1 MHRFFSKPETL
12 LRLRRGPLSDY
23 LDRYAD
29 WLSEQGFCRAT
40 ARLHLV
46 QIADFS
52 LWLDKQGL
60 SLNDIQPML
69 IDSFLEDRQRRVK
82 LHAEQAT
89 LQHFLRLV
97 RPEAFAQASPPLTAS
112 QVLLHDFRR

>member
-12 LRLRRGPLSDY
+12 LRLRRGPLGDY

-29 WLSEQGFCRAT
+29 WLCEQGFCRAA

-52 LWLDKQGL
+52 LWLDRQGL
-60 SLNDIQPML
+60 TLNDI
-69 IDSFLEDRQRRVK
+69 
-82 LHAEQAT
+82 
-89 LQHFLRLV
+89 
-97 RPEAFAQASPPLTAS
+97 
-112 QVLLHDFRR
+112 

>member
-12 LRLRRGPLSDY
+12 LRLRRGPLGDY

-29 WLSEQGFCRAT
+29 WLFEQGFCRAT

-52 LWLDKQGL
+52 LWLSKRGL
-60 SLNDIQPML
+60 TSTMSNP
-69 IDSFLEDRQRRVK
+69 R
-82 LHAEQAT
+82 
-89 LQHFLRLV
+89 
-97 RPEAFAQASPPLTAS
+97 
-112 QVLLHDFRR
+112 